1 MPELPEVE
9 TIRRALVK
17 PLEGRR
23 ITAAELKLPRL
34 LLGFPAEDL
43 PRRLKGQ
50 RIGAVIRR
58 GKYLI
63 LELDKDSLV
72 IHLGMTGQLTH
83 AAPDAPVDARFRR
96 TLTGL
101 QKPYGAHPVDKHT
114 HLLLHLDNGST
125 GSPGSGGKLMFRD
138 PRTFGKILL
147 VPGKTWADHPRLGK
161 LGPEP
166 LTMKPSVHAKNIAA
180 TSMRPVKA
188 LLLDQE
194 FLAGVGNI
202 YADEA
207 LFLSGIHPKR
217 LVKSLEGPEKI
228 TLLEAVKTVLRKG
241 IRYQGT
247 TFSDYRQPDG
257 TSGNNFERLQVY
269 GRGGKPCRACG
280 TTLEKIVVAQRGTVF
295 CPACQPINRTTV
307 RRRRITAN
315 TKPKNKAN

>member
-9 TIRRALVK
+9 TIRRALEK

-23 ITAAELKLPRL
+23 IVSAELRLPRM
-34 LLGFPAEDL
+34 LLGFPAADL
-43 PRRLKGQ
+43 PKKLKGQ
-50 RIGAVIRR
+50 RLRAVVRR

-72 IHLGMTGQLTH
+72 IHLGMTGQLTY
-83 AAPDAPVDARFRR
+83 AAPDAPVDPRFRR
-96 TLTGL
+96 TVTGM

-114 HLLLHLDNGST
+114 HLLLHLDGGSA

-147 VPGKTWADHPRLGK
+147 VPGKSWVDHPRLGK

-166 LTMKPSVHAKNIAA
+166 LTMKPAARAKDFPA
-180 TSMRPVKA
+180 TSARPVKA

-207 LFLSGIHPKR
+207 LFHAGIHPRR
-217 LVKSLEGPEKI
+217 LVKSLKEAEKVA
-228 TLLEAVKTVLRKG
+228 LLEAVKIVLRKG
-241 IRYQGT
+241 IKYQGT
-247 TFSDYRQPDG
+247 TFSDYRKPDG
-257 TSGNNFERLQVY
+257 TSGTNFERLLVY
-269 GRGGKPCRACG
+269 GRGDKPCRTCG
-280 TTLEKIVVAQRGTVF
+280 TILRKTVVAQRGTVF
-295 CPACQPINRTTV
+295 CPHCQPV
-307 RRRRITAN
+307 GKAVGGRR
-315 TKPKNKAN
+315 

>member
-17 PLEGRR
+17 PLQGRR
-23 ITAAELKLPRL
+23 ITSAELKLPRL
-34 LLGFPAEDL
+34 LLGFPAADL
-43 PRRLKGQ
+43 PRKLKGQ
-50 RIGAVIRR
+50 RIEAVIRR

-63 LELDKDSLV
+63 VELDKDSLV

-83 AAPDAPVDARFRR
+83 AAPDAAEDPRFRR
-96 TLTGL
+96 TVTGM

-114 HLLLHLDNGST
+114 HLILHLDD
-125 GSPGSGGKLMFRD
+125 GGKLMFRD

-147 VPGKTWADHPRLGK
+147 LPGKSWKEHPRLAK

-166 LTMKPSVHAKNIAA
+166 LDMRPAAHAKDFPAA
-180 TSMRPVKA
+180 SIRSVKA

-202 YADEA
+202 YADES

-217 LVKSLEGPEKI
+217 TVKSLKEPEKI
-228 TLLEAVKTVLRKG
+228 ALLEAVKVALRKG
-241 IRYQGT
+241 IKYQGT
-247 TFSDYRQPDG
+247 TFSDYRKPDG
-257 TSGNNFERLQVY
+257 TSGTNFERLMVY

-280 TTLEKIVVAQRGTVF
+280 DILHKTVVAQRGTVF
-295 CPACQPINRTTV
+295 CPICQPL
-307 RRRRITAN
+307 AA
-315 TKPKNKAN
+315 PKKIRAKK

>member
-1 MPELPEVE
+1 MSFAPTNVPSYLFVMPELPEVE

-23 ITAAELKLPRL
+23 ITLAELTLPRL
-34 LLGFPAEDL
+34 LLGFPPDDL

-50 RIGAVIRR
+50 RIDAVVRR

-83 AAPDAPVDARFRR
+83 AAPDDPVDPRFRR
-96 TLTGL
+96 TVTGL

-114 HLLLHLDNGST
+114 HLTLSLDG
-125 GSPGSGGKLMFRD
+125 GGKLMFRD
-138 PRTFGKILL
+138 PRTFGKLL
-147 VPGKTWADHPRLGK
+147 LMPGKTWETHARLKK

-166 LTMKPSVHAKNIAA
+166 LSMKPAAHVAEIPA
-180 TSMRPVKA
+180 TSLRSVKA

-217 LVKSLEGPEKI
+217 TVKSLKGPEKI
-228 TLLEAVKTVLRKG
+228 TLLEAVITVLRKG
-241 IRYQGT
+241 IKYQGT

-257 TSGNNFERLQVY
+257 SSGKNFERLMVY
-269 GRGGKPCRACG
+269 GRGGRPCRTCG
-280 TTLEKIVVAQRGTVF
+280 SILHKTVIAQRGTVY
-295 CPACQPINRTTV
+295 CPVCQPLKTPV
-307 RRRRITAN
+307 Q
-315 TKPKNKAN
+315 KKK